1 MGSGPGEI
9 LYVDKSACRALA
21 GELGAAGQRLQLLG
35 RGGAISDSLSDGLAG
50 AKTPDACHVAA
61 RAADRALGA
70 VGTALLEMGGV
81 VVGAIAGFQDRD
93 IAGATDIES
102 GARR

>member
-21 GELGAAGQRLQLLG
+21 DGLGTAGQQLRILG
-35 RGGAISDSLSDGLAG
+35 RGGAISDSLGGGLAG

-61 RAADRALGA
+61 RAADLAMGA

-81 VVGAIAGFQDRD
+81 VVGAIAGFQERD
-93 IAGATDIES
+93 IAGALGIDS
-102 GARR
+102 GAQR